1 MDSLNKYYL
10 PLIVGLLSSCSFY
23 QPKPLA
29 TQFSLPDQ
37 IPHLVIDGQNHFP
50 TLTAHPFDPTNG
62 LDMDGVA
69 LVAVLNNPDL
79 KIARADA
86 GVARAQAF
94 AAGLLPDPQLALAG
108 DLSNSGGPGSVKAY
122 SAGLSYDFLALATYH
137 ANSLAE
143 QAELKKIDLN
153 LLWQEWQVVAQARLL
168 YVRLTCAQQLRSL
181 LESNRDLFAQRVSN
195 NTVAVNKNM
204 IGNDAALPD
213 MTALQDVQR
222 QLNDLERQTNQNR
235 HDLNFLLGLGPD
247 AQVVLRAGTALPEL
261 DDAAIVEEIDH
272 LPQRRPDLLALQS
285 GFDAQDQRYRA
296 ALIAQFP
303 SLNIGFTKARDNT
316 GVYSNGLGVT
326 LSLPL
331 LNRNRGNVAIEQ
343 STRDKLAKEYQQ
355 RLDSANSDIHR
366 LLSERR
372 INAAQ
377 LGEIQA
383 SLPHLRSMATNADS
397 AWQKNIVDTL
407 IVTGAH
413 TTLLARQ
420 TEEISLQQAMLEQQV
435 ALLTLVGGD
444 LPGQPNPEQK

>member
-1 MDSLNKYYL
+1 MDGLNRYCL
-10 PLIVGLLSSCSFY
+10 LLIVGLVSSCSTY
-23 QPKPLA
+23 QPQALS
-29 TQFSLPDQ
+29 TQPSLPDT
-37 IPHLVIDGQNHFP
+37 IPHLVIDGQHHFP
-50 TLTAHPFDPTNG
+50 TLMAHPFDPTNG
-62 LDMDGVA
+62 LDMDSVA

-79 KIARADA
+79 KIARDDA

-94 AAGLLPDPQLALAG
+94 AAGLLPDPQLAIAR
-108 DLSNSGGPGSVKAY
+108 DISNTGGPGSVKAF
-122 SAGLSYDFLALATYH
+122 SAGVSVDFLALMTYH
-137 ANSLAE
+137 ANSEAE

-168 YVRLTCAQQLRSL
+168 YVRLTCAKQLQSL
-181 LESNRDLFAQRVSN
+181 LESNRDLFVQRVN
-195 NTVAVNKNM
+195 NNSVAVNKNL
-204 IGNDAALPD
+204 IGNDATLPD
-213 MTALQDVQR
+213 MAALQDVQR
-222 QLNDLERQTNQNR
+222 QLNELERQTNQNR
-235 HDLNFLLGLGPD
+235 HDLNLLLGLSPQ
-247 AQVVLRAGTALPEL
+247 AQVKLRDGASLPEL
-261 DDAAIVEEIDH
+261 NDAAIVEEIAH

-285 GFDAQDQRYRA
+285 GFEAQDQRYRA

-303 SLNIGFTKARDNT
+303 ALNIGFTRARDNT

-343 STRDKLAKEYQQ
+343 TTRDKLVDEYQQ

-366 LLSERR
+366 ILSERR
-372 INAAQ
+372 INQRQ

-383 SLPHLRSMATNADS
+383 SLPHLTSMANNADT

-420 TEEISLQQAMLEQQV
+420 TEEINLQQAMLEQRV

-444 LPGQPNPEQK
+444 LPDQPNPEKN